1 MSHPDPHDPLTPIA
15 MQPIG
20 VVRNGITEA
29 VDRGWG
35 AVESRIELR
44 PDLVGALDGLET
56 FSHALVLTWLHE
68 APPPPG
74 MRRRPQGRAE
84 FPELGILAQRARY
97 RPNPIAVSAVP
108 IVGVEPGGRIVG
120 GLDVIDRT
128 PGVDRKPTKGPI
140 DRGEAPRVPDWARR
154 LYEEESYF

>member
-1 MSHPDPHDPLTPIA
+1 MSNPDPHDPLTPIE

-20 VVRNGITEA
+20 VVRNGIRDA

-44 PDLVGALDGLET
+44 PDLVGALEGLET

-74 MRRRPQGRAE
+74 LRRRPQGRAE

-108 IVGVEPGGRIVG
+108 IVAVEPGALIVR
-120 GLDVIDRT
+120 GLDVIDGT
-128 PGVDRKPTKGPI
+128 PVLDLKPYVGPFDRV
-140 DRGEAPRVPDWARR
+140 EAPRVPDWARR

>member
-1 MSHPDPHDPLTPIA
+1 MSNPDPHDLLTPIE

-20 VVRNGITEA
+20 VVRNGITDA

-44 PDLVGALDGLET
+44 PDLVGALEGLET

-74 MRRRPQGRAE
+74 LRRRPQGRAE

-108 IVGVEPGGRIVG
+108 IVAVEPGALIVR
-120 GLDVIDRT
+120 GLDVIDGT
-128 PGVDRKPTKGPI
+128 PVLDLKPYVGPFDRVET
-140 DRGEAPRVPDWARR
+140 PRVPDWARR